1 MGRRDLCNVPGVVR
15 RTASEQVPDYAPYRD
30 SPRSFRRSP
39 GEVPP
44 HTPNS
49 VSSGLR
55 RANSRHSALHLTTG
69 ADGSCLVGQ
78 SPLTPSTEEEPVR
91 LHDLKLGTRSEQ
103 HSVNVERRGR
113 GGVVSL
119 ASI

>member
-1 MGRRDLCNVPGVVR
+1 MFLEWLGAPPVNRYLITRPIAIVPAAADAGP
-15 RTASEQVPDYAPYRD
+15 AQ
-30 SPRSFRRSP
+30 
-39 GEVPP
+39 VPP

-91 LHDLKLGTRSEQ
+91 LHDLKLGTRSQQ
-103 HSVNVERRGR
+103 HPVDVERRGR

-119 ASI
+119 AKHLGTG